1 MNFES
6 AMTDLRRF
14 SLTSTKP
21 FVALT
26 PVPPKSQQKQPTE
39 AELAILQ
46 ALWRRGKPST
56 VRDVHGELGGRTG
69 YTSVLKL
76 MQIMTDKG
84 LLLRDER
91 ERTHVYRPAQP
102 ESQTQRKLAADLIN
116 KAFGGSARKLIVAA
130 LSSKRASAA
139 ELEEIRKLLDGMK
152 GDGT

>member
-1 MNFES
+1 
-6 AMTDLRRF
+6 
-14 SLTSTKP
+14 
-21 FVALT
+21 
-26 PVPPKSQQKQPTE
+26 
-39 AELAILQ
+39 
-46 ALWRRGKPST
+46 
-56 VRDVHGELGGRTG
+56 
-69 YTSVLKL
+69 

-91 ERTHVYRPAQP
+91 ERTHVYRPAHP

-139 ELEEIRKLLDGMK
+139 ELEEIRKLLDDMK

>member
-1 MNFES
+1 M
-6 AMTDLRRF
+6 AG
-14 SLTSTKP
+14 
-21 FVALT
+21 
-26 PVPPKSQQKQPTE
+26 KSQAKPTE
-39 AELAILQ
+39 AELEILQ
-46 ALWRRGKPST
+46 TLWRRGKPST
-56 VRDVHGELGGRTG
+56 VREVHGELGELGGRTG

-84 LLLRDER
+84 LLLRDAR

-139 ELEEIRKLLDGMK
+139 ELEEIRRLLDGMK

>member
-1 MNFES
+1 
-6 AMTDLRRF
+6 
-14 SLTSTKP
+14 
-21 FVALT
+21 
-26 PVPPKSQQKQPTE
+26 
-39 AELAILQ
+39 
-46 ALWRRGKPST
+46 
-56 VRDVHGELGGRTG
+56 VHGELGGRTG